1 MAVTFG
7 YDVIPGQ
14 RDPLVDAAE
23 SVVQR
28 LKELTSPG
36 RTLISAIP
44 FLRHIPPWF
53 PGASTQRIGRQTRE
67 AFQKHKN
74 EQYNYVKSK
83 MVGDCAQ
90 FVFACRDL

>member
-1 MAVTFG
+1 MAVAFG

-14 RDPLVDAAE
+14 KDPLVDVAE

-28 LKELTSPG
+28 LTELALPG

-53 PGASTQRIGRQTRE
+53 PGASTQRLGAQARE
-67 AFQKHKN
+67 AFLQHKN
-74 EQYNYVKSK
+74 EPYNYVKRK
-83 MVGDCAQ
+83 MVRDCTR
-90 FVFACRDL
+90 FLLACTD